1 MMQEELQRHIQL
13 QCESAKAMAFDLAK
27 RADLPS
33 AYSKEMRNA
42 SRLHFTVSTIL
53 YATLCIAKVEDL
65 EEVLSE
71 ESDELPLSKY
81 FDIENYKHTLESA
94 RQWRSLSAKK
104 AANMMFRGEFMRVFM
119 LNIENLR
126 GQLRDA
132 EAANQQ
138 DLESLKAFMSATS
151 QNVSSFSSQG
161 STSHEL
167 QEALF
172 EIERLKSHSMSM
184 EKEKDDYKGALDATE
199 SMLESSTVT
208 IKRLEERYAVM
219 QREAT
224 SHHISGIEALRT
236 TAEMARLQAA
246 LVTISSEMDSQERDS
261 ALREQK
267 WALRC
272 RDLEKELSATK
283 ETTQTTIEE
292 LQTEKSRLNTC
303 LESALVKIEQ
313 LAAELAQ
320 IQSSPGPSTVKAV
333 IHAKNT
339 ALEDKEEIVR
349 RLGDENAQLLVQLGE
364 QKSLLISCEEKMALM
379 KASTEDASSLLQSR
393 MNSVQDEC
401 LQLKEKH
408 EAELNESQSLISEL
422 QRSLEVTQQ
431 TLRQK
436 CGDKEMEILARSASL
451 SSNELHLIVKVQARA
466 RVLFAKARAHMI
478 RLSKQAQL
486 EGVLIALKPSV
497 QGESGWYMH
506 PDQSIYHFTLLEN
519 GNWVQT
525 SPSLTH
531 EEWEQVV
538 KSVESKK
545 PAAQALRLTPLTMVP
560 IIHPLTLKSVQ
571 NVFIH
576 NGTRA
581 LYAVLPI

>member
-1 MMQEELQRHIQL
+1 MQEDLQRHIQL
-13 QCESAKAMAFDLAK
+13 QCESAKAMALDLAK
-27 RADLPS
+27 RAGMQT
-33 AYSKEMRNA
+33 AYSREMRNA

-71 ESDELPLSKY
+71 ESDALPLSKY
-81 FDIENYKHTLESA
+81 FDLEPYKHTLESA
-94 RQWRSLSAKK
+94 RQWRSLSTKR
-104 AANMMFRGEFMRVFM
+104 AANVMFRGEFMRVFM

-132 EAANQQ
+132 EAANQH

-151 QNVSSFSSQG
+151 QSVSSFS
-161 STSHEL
+161 TSHDLEECL
-167 QEALF
+167 L
-172 EIERLKSHSMSM
+172 EIERLKSNSMRM
-184 EKEKDDYKGALDATE
+184 EKEKDSEILDYKVALDATE
-199 SMLESSTVT
+199 STLEASTDT
-208 IKRLEERYAVM
+208 INRLEERYAVM

-224 SHHISGIEALRT
+224 AHHISGAEALRT
-236 TAEMARLQAA
+236 AAEMARLQAD
-246 LVTISSEMDSQERDS
+246 LVTISSEMDSQERNS

-267 WALRC
+267 WALRYS
-272 RDLEKELSATK
+272 DLEKDLLAMK
-283 ETTQTTIEE
+283 ETAQTTIEE
-292 LQTEKSRLNTC
+292 LQTDKSRLKTS
-303 LESALVKIEQ
+303 LEAALAKIDQ
-313 LAAELAQ
+313 LTAELAQ
-320 IQSSPGPSTVKAV
+320 IQSSPGPSAVKAV

-349 RLGDENAQLLVQLGE
+349 RLENENSQLLVQLGE
-364 QKSLLISCEEKMALM
+364 QKSRLTSCEEVLALL
-379 KASTEDASSLLQSR
+379 KASTEDASSLLQSQLS
-393 MNSVQDEC
+393 SVQDEC
-401 LQLKEKH
+401 LQLKENH
-408 EAELNESQSLISEL
+408 EAEHNESQSLISQL

-431 TLRQK
+431 ALRQK
-436 CGDKEMEILARSASL
+436 CDDKEMEILARSANL
-451 SSNELHLIVKVQARA
+451 SSNELHLIVKVQAKA

-478 RLSKQAQL
+478 RLSKQAQQ
-486 EGVLIALKPSV
+486 EGILIALKPSV

-525 SPSLTH
+525 SPALAH
-531 EEWEQVV
+531 EEWEKIV

-545 PAAQALRLTPLTMVP
+545 PAAQALRLTPLTIVP
-560 IIHPLTLKSVQ
+560 IVHPITLKPVP

-581 LYAVLPI
+581 LYAVHPM

>member
-199 SMLESSTVT
+199 SMLESSTDT

-236 TAEMARLQAA
+236 TAEMARLQAD

-267 WALRC
+267 WALRYS
-272 RDLEKELSATK
+272 DLEKELSATK

-303 LESALVKIEQ
+303 LETALAKIEQ

-451 SSNELHLIVKVQARA
+451 SSNELHLIVKFQARA

-506 PDQSIYHFTLLEN
+506 PDQSIYHFALLEN

-531 EEWEQVV
+531 EEWEQIV